1 MKSKL
6 IKYPYNRPQYE
17 WNKKELKDYFAT
29 YGEKYE
35 TTKNTVNGY
44 YEIKSGTQSNWPQ
57 CQITNFEGNNKTT
70 IAYTPKDRFVYEAH
84 RYKDYI
90 NDPNLSTSGDNIY
103 NYYIKSNGSYVLN
116 NVTHYD
122 LSDLLNYEHENG
134 DGAPTAFV
142 NYLKTIQTQ
151 IKAAK
156 DQELIDYPSAT
167 STSYNVDW
175 YQGRDMN
182 HRVIT
187 NLLDGDRGSTPTDID
202 TIDWYYGKYPY
213 ENNGTHY
220 MDEYYL
226 ISIRFSKLNGRS
238 LDRKSVV

>member
-90 NDPNLSTSGDNIY
+90 NDPNLSTVGDNTY
-103 NYYIKSNGSYVLN
+103 NFYLKNNSSYTLN
-116 NVTHYD
+116 NLTTYKIQ
-122 LSDLLNYEHENG
+122 SLLNNEHEVG
-134 DGAPTAFV
+134 DGSPTAFI
-142 NYLKTIQTQ
+142 NLLKEIQSE
-151 IKAAK
+151 INAAK
-156 DQELIDYPSAT
+156 IQELWTYAI
-167 STSYNVDW
+167 
-175 YQGRDMN
+175 M
-182 HRVIT
+182 
-187 NLLDGDRGSTPTDID
+187 
-202 TIDWYYGKYPY
+202 
-213 ENNGTHY
+213 E
-220 MDEYYL
+220 
-226 ISIRFSKLNGRS
+226 
-238 LDRKSVV
+238 